1 MNCRKKKEKK
11 ATMRFALNVSIIFIM
26 SLFLFQGSNGYD
38 LISKNCKEASKRDP
52 EIITYDFCVA
62 CLEEASSKLHPPPTN
77 LEDLVGIL
85 ITLSK
90 NNATNVLS
98 IISKLSKDKS
108 LDKFAI
114 MTLQECSRL
123 YDDSVFR
130 LDIIVAS
137 LKSKVFDDVS
147 FTLGEI
153 RTSSRVCNED
163 LSAKWRGGI
172 SPLSKEYHI
181 FLQLIWISRVFIN
194 IITKT

>member
-1 MNCRKKKEKK
+1 
-11 ATMRFALNVSIIFIM
+11 MRFTLKVSMIFIVCM
-26 SLFLFQGSNGYD
+26 FLFQSSNGSD
-38 LISKNCKEASKRDP
+38 LISKNCKEASKRVP

-77 LEDLVGIL
+77 LDDFVGIL
-85 ITLSK
+85 ITLCK

-114 MTLQECSRL
+114 LTLQECSSF
-123 YDDSVFR
+123 YEQSEFF
-130 LDIIVAS
+130 LDMIAAS
-137 LKSKVFDDVS
+137 LKKKVFDYVS
-147 FTLGEI
+147 LHLGEI
-153 RTSSRVCNED
+153 STSSRVCNED

-172 SPLSKEYHI
+172 SPLSKEYQI
-181 FLQLIWISRVFIN
+181 FLQLIWISRVFVN

>member
-1 MNCRKKKEKK
+1 MKF
-11 ATMRFALNVSIIFIM
+11 TLNVLMIFIV
-26 SLFLFQGSNGYD
+26 SLFLFQNSNGFD

-52 EIITYDFCVA
+52 EIIKYDFCVT

-77 LEDLVGIL
+77 LEDLVDIL
-85 ITLSK
+85 ITLST

-98 IISKLSKDKS
+98 IISELSKDKS
-108 LDKFAI
+108 LDKSTI

-123 YDDSVFR
+123 YQASVLI
-130 LDIIVAS
+130 LDMILAS

-153 RTSSRVCNED
+153 GTSSEVCNED

-172 SPLSKEYHI
+172 SPLSKEYQI
-181 FLQLIWISRVFIN
+181 FFQLIWISRLFVN

>member
-1 MNCRKKKEKK
+1 
-11 ATMRFALNVSIIFIM
+11 MRFTLIVSKIFIV
-26 SLFLFQGSNGYD
+26 SLFLFQISNGSD

-52 EIITYDFCVA
+52 DIITYDFCVA

-77 LEDLVGIL
+77 LEDLLGIL

-114 MTLQECSRL
+114 LTLQECSDL
-123 YDDSVFR
+123 YEQSEFY
-130 LDIIVAS
+130 LDRIAS
-137 LKSKVFDDVS
+137 FLKSKVFDNVS
-147 FTLGEI
+147 SYLGGI
-153 RTSSRVCNED
+153 RTFSDVCNDD

-172 SPLSKEYHI
+172 SPLSKEYQI
-181 FLQLIWISRVFIN
+181 FVQLIWISNDFVN
-194 IITKT
+194 IITKS